1 MNKTLLDS
9 EHILKIEKIVYGGHG
24 LAREGNKTFLIS
36 HVAPNELIKANFK
49 YRSKGINWA
58 KLEEIIEPN
67 SEIRINP
74 LCEHV
79 GLCGGCVFQ
88 HLNYESQI
96 QTKENILKEIYDYNI
111 ELEQSLVSPQ
121 QFNYRNKCELTFG
134 NNPDTGLLELGFHPA
149 GKFFEVLNIKKCHLL
164 PALMWNILQ
173 EIQNSISHSSLKA
186 YQDLKDQ
193 GFWSTVTIRQSSSSN
208 EVLIIF
214 KVNDKEEN
222 KAELMKLSEQL
233 LNKFPEVKGILL
245 RPAPRGK
252 LQILFGRDTLSQ
264 KLDSDFELIYQAENF
279 FQINTFILPAFLDL
293 LVSEIKNL
301 NIDFD
306 VIYDLFAGVG
316 ALGLYSAFKLP
327 NIKKFVGAE
336 SDEIACKI
344 ASLNA
349 ELNNLNNYQSHH
361 IDLYKRG
368 WGQRLAENN
377 KNICAII
384 DPPRAGL
391 SQKTLKDLIDLRAK
405 NIIYISCNPTTQ
417 RRDIKLLEEANYKLK
432 SLRLIDMFPQT
443 HHLESMALLSN
454 FD

>member
-1 MNKTLLDS
+1 MNKIIPGS
-9 EHILKIEKIVYGGHG
+9 EHTLRIEKMVYGGHG
-24 LAREGNKTFLIS
+24 LAYDENKTFLVP
-36 HVAPNELIKANFK
+36 HVALNELVKANFK
-49 YRSKGINWA
+49 YRKKGIRWA
-58 KLEEIIEPN
+58 ELKEIIEPN
-67 SEIRINP
+67 LQARTEV
-74 LCEHV
+74 LCQHV
-79 GLCGGCVFQ
+79 GVCGGCAYQ
-88 HLNYESQI
+88 HLSYESQI
-96 QTKENILKEIYDYNI
+96 QIKENILKEIYDYKI
-111 ELEQSLVSPQ
+111 ELEKSLISPQ

-134 NNPDTGLLELGFHPA
+134 NNRETGLLELGFHPA
-149 GKFFEVLNIKKCHLL
+149 GKFFEILDVQECHLL
-164 PALMWNILQ
+164 PSLTWNILQ
-173 EIQNSISHSSLKA
+173 EIKSLTAHSSLKA
-186 YQDLKDQ
+186 YEDLKDQ

-214 KVNDKEEN
+214 KVNDKQED
-222 KAELMKLSEQL
+222 KTELIKLSEQL

-245 RPAPRGK
+245 RPAPRGDLK
-252 LQILFGRDTLSQ
+252 LLFGRDTLSQ
-264 KLDSDFELIYQAENF
+264 KLGSDFELVYQAENF
-279 FQINTFILPAFLDL
+279 FQINTFILPSFLDL
-293 LVSEIKNL
+293 LVAEIINL
-301 NIDFD
+301 NTDFD
-306 VIYDLFAGVG
+306 VVYDLFAGVG

-368 WGQRLAENN
+368 WGQRLAEKNE
-377 KNICAII
+377 NICAII

-391 SQKTLKDLIDLRAK
+391 SQKTLKDLIDLKAR
-405 NIIYISCNPTTQ
+405 NLIYISCNPTTQ

-443 HHLESMALLSN
+443 HHLESMAVLSN